1 MTSEKISKELIIEDL
16 IEQISIFQKL
26 ILNEIIFP
34 SYDPVY
40 KPSNESKPSSKRK
53 LFGQSSI
60 GNNKTS
66 LNSKHTNHIYNR
78 MREMLGFTGQLLGQV
93 DLTDTIII
101 TLTSLSVMCFFV
113 ENINELQLE
122 ALKIL
127 TNIFSRYEQHRQL
140 VMDDILS
147 SLAKLHQSKRTNRSY
162 KCFSGESIQM
172 FTALVLLLV
181 QSEVNTIDEN
191 RSHDSEITYDQ
202 KESYLLNTYEQANE
216 TAKKFLSHFFSKC
229 KVKQADF
236 DFRPLFE
243 NFIQDLLVTANKP
256 EWPVSEIILNLLGLI
271 LVNQIQSEQVDVPSR
286 VNSLDYLGI
295 IVSQLRKDSLEYQ
308 KYPDRIDKILAK
320 LSIKKNEIADNDT
333 IFVLQT
339 CLTYYLNSLICNDH
353 LHKFAKNFLIGQWL
367 KEMYAQNGSAN
378 DDMEH
383 GEQRVDAVNIQNELR
398 LKIYSL
404 FEHDNATS
412 NLDAADAYFLTK
424 YLISLKKNLDK
435 NFDFYLL
442 NIVNLTGSDNNTPTQ
457 VRSKAIKCLSL
468 VIEADPHILLKQ
480 KVYTCVEANFLHQ
493 TISVREASVDLIG
506 RFITIMPELTDHYYK
521 LLSDRILDVGVSVR
535 KRVIK
540 ILRDICLNQPRFEHK
555 RDICVRILRRI
566 NDEENI
572 KKLVIDTFYQIWFS
586 PCAKEQRSDRVQN
599 LVQVVNEFNVINNP
613 TSMEIFESLFSALI
627 VSQTASTTGQ
637 TSALTSSTHDD
648 HNTKESSEKELLI
661 NRSKEVE
668 RSCKQI
674 VDCLIDN
681 VLSTEATSNTSQL
694 VSSLA
699 TLYLLSKIKP
709 DYLVMHA
716 ETLLPYLNIKSTSAT
731 DSLIINSAARILEC
745 VVPLLQSPSNSF
757 LLSLEES
764 LCKLIFQSGMMIV
777 SSCIS
782 CLGNVVNKLS
792 QNYKLAADCLNKFYK
807 NAMYLRQS
815 LRPDRMDQAA
825 KPMLYRVLY
834 TLGLLAKHFDLD
846 CEQFKEFNVCTKNSL
861 FDLFMHF
868 VLNFESD
875 VQLKS
880 LLGLGF
886 FLTTNSEYMIRDE
899 VKNLYL
905 KYIRCDEKQLDNKNL
920 FALKAQVF
928 ANLTDYLNEED
939 KRNLFKSVQ
948 LAKTHC
954 KDDLKEMLDVQ
965 SGMASTIVQCYLRP
979 ILESYL
985 TTNAQVRSS
994 VFSCLSLI
1002 LNQGLVYPI
1011 ECVPYLVAM
1020 TTDIDPKI
1028 QTKSLVHLS
1037 NLQKA
1042 HPNFVQSK
1050 SIAGVNVSF
1059 MLHKCIS
1066 KSESIVRG
1074 FTDNPE
1080 VLSLN
1085 HHLYSLIRSNRSYRR
1100 AFVQQ
1105 LLKMFDDSSSS
1116 NHTALE
1122 HKLYIADNL
1131 AYFPYQLLDEI
1142 LFIIHQIDL
1151 IISCT
1156 GINLLQTFKE
1166 NLSAKNPAV
1175 NENSCCPSG
1184 STTNFDMLSQLD
1196 CPQEVEELRQANIRQ
1211 MEDDEDEQTYE
1222 SVYQN
1227 LPSDLSALKECMY
1240 KAQGCCLLLILKM
1253 FLKEVYTINDSR
1265 LQSYAP
1271 NDTAK
1276 TNDRPLTSR
1285 KSNRRFNPK
1294 QIIDYIDRYKN
1305 DTMHVEKLK
1314 ESLVN
1319 EYLEVSL
1326 FGFCFFLPKAHCI
1339 QIYT

>member
-16 IEQISIFQKL
+16 IEQIGIFQKL

-34 SYDPVY
+34 HYDPVY
-40 KPSNESKPSSKRK
+40 KSSSDSKPMPKRK
-53 LFGQSSI
+53 LFTQSHPNS
-60 GNNKTS
+60 NKS
-66 LNSKHTNHIYNR
+66 ALNPKHINHLYNR
-78 MREMLGFTGQLLGQV
+78 MREMLGFTSQLLTQV
-93 DLTDTIII
+93 DLTDTIVI

-113 ENINELQLE
+113 ENINDLQLE
-122 ALKIL
+122 TLKIL
-127 TNIFSRYEQHRQL
+127 TNIFSRYERHRQL
-140 VMDDILS
+140 VLDDILS
-147 SLAKLHQSKRTNRSY
+147 SLAKLHQSKRTSRSY
-162 KCFSGESIQM
+162 KCFSGDSIQM
-172 FTALVLLLV
+172 FTALVLQLV
-181 QSEVNTIDEN
+181 QSEVNIIDEN
-191 RSHDSEITYDQ
+191 RADDSELTFEQ
-202 KESYLLNTYEQANE
+202 KETFLLNTYEQANE
-216 TAKKFLSHFFSKC
+216 TAKKFLTHFFSKC

-271 LVNQIQSEQVDVPSR
+271 LVNQIQNEQVDVPSR
-286 VNSLDYLGI
+286 VNSLEYLGI
-295 IVSQLRKDSLEYQ
+295 IVAQLRKDSLEYQ
-308 KYPDRIDKILAK
+308 KYPDRIQKILDK
-320 LSIKKNEIADNDT
+320 LSIKKSQITDTDT
-333 IFVLQT
+333 ISVLQS
-339 CLTYYLNSLICNDH
+339 CLITYLNSLIVNDQ
-353 LHKFAKNFLIGQWL
+353 LHKYAKNFLISQWL
-367 KEMYAQNGSAN
+367 KEVNMQSGS
-378 DDMEH
+378 DEMDH
-383 GEQRVDAVNIQNELR
+383 GEQRVDAVNTQNELR
-398 LKIYSL
+398 HKIYSL
-404 FEHDNATS
+404 FDNKNTNT
-412 NLDAADAYFLTK
+412 NLDASQAYFLTK

-442 NIVNLTGSDNNTPTQ
+442 NIVNLTGSDGSTPTQ

-480 KVYTCVEANFLHQ
+480 KVYMCVEANFLHQ

-506 RFITIMPELTDHYYK
+506 RFITIMPELTNHYYK

-555 RDICVRILRRI
+555 KEICARILRRI

-572 KKLVIDTFYQIWFS
+572 KKLVIDTFYQIWFA
-586 PCAKEQRSDRVQN
+586 PCVKEQRSERVQN
-599 LVQVVNEFNVINNP
+599 LVDVVNEFNVINNP
-613 TSMEIFESLFSALI
+613 TSMEIFESLFAALI
-627 VSQTASTTGQ
+627 VSQTTNDENKD
-637 TSALTSSTHDD
+637 L
-648 HNTKESSEKELLI
+648 SEKELLL

-668 RSCKQI
+668 KSCKEI
-674 VDCLIDN
+674 IDCLIDN
-681 VLSTEATSNTSQL
+681 VLSTEANSNTPQL

-709 DYLVMHA
+709 DYLVTHA
-716 ETLLPYLNIKSTSAT
+716 ETLLPYLNIKSTNAT

-782 CLGNVVNKLS
+782 CLGNVVNKLTH
-792 QNYKLAADCLNKFYK
+792 NYKLAADCLNKFYK
-807 NAMYLRQS
+807 NAVYLRQS
-815 LRPDRMDQAA
+815 LKPDRIETNA

-834 TLGLLAKHFDLD
+834 TLGLLSKHFDLD
-846 CEQFKEFNVCTKNSL
+846 SDQFKEFNVCSKNSL

-868 VLNFESD
+868 VLNFDSD

-905 KYIRCDEKQLDNKNL
+905 KYIKSDGNKYPY
-920 FALKAQVF
+920 ALKAQVF

-939 KRNLFKSVQ
+939 KRNLFKSAQ
-948 LAKTHC
+948 LVKTHC

-979 ILESYL
+979 ILDSYL
-985 TTNAQVRSS
+985 TTNGQVRLS
-994 VFSCLSLI
+994 VFTCLSMI

-1020 TTDIDPKI
+1020 TTDTDLKI
-1028 QTKSLVHLS
+1028 QTKSLVHLT

-1059 MLHKCIS
+1059 MLHKCITKTDS
-1066 KSESIVRG
+1066 TVRG
-1074 FTDNPE
+1074 FSENAE

-1105 LLKMFDDSSSS
+1105 LLKMFDDSSTS
-1116 NHTALE
+1116 NHTTLE

-1131 AYFPYQLLDEI
+1131 AYFPYQLLDEP
-1142 LFIIHQIDL
+1142 LFLIHQIDL

-1166 NLSAKNPAV
+1166 NLSSKSQLEVHKNSTCASV
-1175 NENSCCPSG
+1175 EN
-1184 STTNFDMLSQLD
+1184 NFDMLSQLE
-1196 CPQEVEELRQANIRQ
+1196 CPQEVEEVRTAKIRQ
-1211 MEDDEDEQTYE
+1211 IDDEEDETYE

-1227 LPSDLSALKECMY
+1227 LPGDLNALKECMY

-1253 FLKEVYTINDSR
+1253 FLKEVYTIHDSR
-1265 LQSYAP
+1265 IQSYSP
-1271 NDTAK
+1271 NETAK
-1276 TNDRPLTSR
+1276 VNDRPLTSR
-1285 KSNRRFNPK
+1285 KNNRKFNPK

-1305 DTMHVEKLK
+1305 DAIDTDKLK
-1314 ESLVN
+1314 QSLVN
-1319 EYLEVSL
+1319 EYLEVSFYL
-1326 FGFCFFLPKAHCI
+1326 IKKKFIFF
-1339 QIYT
+1339 